1 MKPIQMVDL
10 KSQYEEIQEEIQ
22 KSLLNVLEE
31 TAFING
37 PQVRE
42 FAVSLGEYLQAD
54 HVIPCANGTDALQ
67 IALMALELEEGTEVL
82 IPSFNYVALAE
93 VTALLKLKPV
103 FVEVD
108 PVYYTIDPLDIEHR
122 IGPRTRVIAPVHLF
136 GQCAPMEEIMAIAEQ
151 YNLFV
156 IEDNAQAIGANY
168 TFSDGSTKKAG
179 TIGHIGTTSFFPS
192 KNLGCYG
199 DGGAVFTNDLEL
211 GQRIK
216 MIANH
221 GQKVKYIHD
230 VVGVNSRLDTM
241 QAAILNVKIKHLDHY
256 NTERHKV
263 AQFYNESFAKLSD
276 FIITPQT
283 ADYSTHVFH
292 QYTMVLK
299 NIDREAF
306 RNYLASKQI
315 PTMVYYPF
323 PIHKQKAYA
332 QNVSLPICE
341 FLAANVVALPIS
353 PNMQAEQL
361 NYIVQNV
368 SEYIQSEILQTNQ
381 S

>member
-22 KSLLNVLEE
+22 KSLHNVLEK

-108 PVYYTIDPLDIEHR
+108 PVYYTIDPSDIEHR

-136 GQCAPMEEIMAIAEQ
+136 GHCAPMEEIMAIANQ

-168 TFSDGSTKKAG
+168 TFSDGTTKKAG

-199 DGGAVFTNDLEL
+199 DGGAIFTNDLEL

-241 QAAILNVKIKHLDHY
+241 QAAILNVKIKHLDRY
-256 NTERHKV
+256 NEERNRV
-263 AQFYNESFAKLSD
+263 AQFYNKSFEELSD
-276 FIITPQT
+276 FITTPQT

-292 QYTMVLK
+292 QYTMILK

-315 PTMVYYPF
+315 PTMVYYPY
-323 PIHKQKAYA
+323 PIHQQKAYA
-332 QNVSLPICE
+332 QNISLPISE

-361 NYIVQNV
+361 NYIVNSV
-368 SEYIQSEILQTNQ
+368 SGYIQSEMLQTNP